1 MSSILKVTNDDLN
14 NLIHTPEWIILS
26 QKRSIETPADI
37 FGRMGHFGALTNQS
51 FTSSI
56 DLMDKYI
63 DLCESTQDLDLVM
76 ALTRIIQARIS

>member
-1 MSSILKVTNDDLN
+1 MPSTLRVTDDDLL
-14 NLIHTPEWIILS
+14 NLVQTPEWIIIS
-26 QKRSIETPADI
+26 EKRSLERPADL
-37 FGRMGHFGALTNQS
+37 FGRMGHFSPLTNQS

>member
-1 MSSILKVTNDDLN
+1 
-14 NLIHTPEWIILS
+14 
-26 QKRSIETPADI
+26 
-37 FGRMGHFGALTNQS
+37 MGHFGALTNQS

>member
-14 NLIHTPEWIILS
+14 NLIQTPEWIILS

-76 ALTRIIQARIS
+76 ALTKIIQARIS